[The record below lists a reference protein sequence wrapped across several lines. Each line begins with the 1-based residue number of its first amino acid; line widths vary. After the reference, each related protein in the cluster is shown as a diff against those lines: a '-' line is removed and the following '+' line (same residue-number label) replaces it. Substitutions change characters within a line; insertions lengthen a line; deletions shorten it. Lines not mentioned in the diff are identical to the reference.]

1 MDEKY
6 NNNSTNESTGGQ
18 DSNGAY
24 SGQTNNNVSAQ
35 ANSNV
40 SGQTNN
46 SVSGQTGNETY
57 GGQTSNGAYSGSS
70 SSSYGQNRS
79 YTGQGYGSY
88 NSYSGQG
95 NYGYGN
101 YGTNQNAGSTYSSQ
115 TGAGSAGSSYGGQTG
130 SSSYGSQNGTGSY
143 GGSNGSSPYTNNG
156 VPSGNGGS
164 GKKHNKKHHIS
175 GKFMRMVALVLAGVL
190 VGSLV
195 TYGFSRG
202 RQAASV
208 QNEESSS
215 DSEKATLHKS
225 DDSDA
230 VAKSDENADKDDT
243 SKDTS
248 KKSDSA
254 ENTVQTTGTDS
265 EMSVSEIATKCMPCV
280 VAITNKGTTEIRSMW
295 GNFTQDSESSGSG
308 VIIGETDSEL
318 LILTNYHVIE
328 GSKSLSVVFSWEDS
342 TNKDDASNADII
354 TAQVKDYDESN
365 DIAVISIPMSELSE
379 DTKNKISV
387 ATVGDSK
394 NLELGQQ
401 IVAIGNALGYGQS
414 ITTGIISALD
424 REIEIQNDSGNTVTN
439 KYIQTD
445 AAINPG
451 NSGGAMF
458 NMKGELVG
466 INSAKISSD
475 SIEGMGYAI
484 PISDI
489 MDKVETMMNQETKA
503 VVEENKRGYL
513 GVSIVDVTSDIS
525 SLYGMPQGVY
535 ISAVTTGSGA
545 EAAGLT
551 KGDIITG
558 INGKTVTTTSELKN
572 YLSYYAVGDN
582 VTITI
587 ERQSDSGYVSKSVD
601 VKLSAAPAEDSTT
614 KETQDSQNSLQ
625 QIQPGNGDQGQSGDN
640 SENDIEQFFF
650 GGQGN

>member
-1 MDEKY
+1 
-6 NNNSTNESTGGQ
+6 
-18 DSNGAY
+18 
-24 SGQTNNNVSAQ
+24 
-35 ANSNV
+35 
-40 SGQTNN
+40 
-46 SVSGQTGNETY
+46 
-57 GGQTSNGAYSGSS
+57 
-70 SSSYGQNRS
+70 
-79 YTGQGYGSY
+79 
-88 NSYSGQG
+88 
-95 NYGYGN
+95 
-101 YGTNQNAGSTYSSQ
+101 
-115 TGAGSAGSSYGGQTG
+115 
-130 SSSYGSQNGTGSY
+130 
-143 GGSNGSSPYTNNG
+143 
-156 VPSGNGGS
+156 
-164 GKKHNKKHHIS
+164 
-175 GKFMRMVALVLAGVL
+175 
-190 VGSLV
+190 
-195 TYGFSRG
+195 
-202 RQAASV
+202 
-208 QNEESSS
+208 
-215 DSEKATLHKS
+215 
-225 DDSDA
+225 
-230 VAKSDENADKDDT
+230 
-243 SKDTS
+243 
-248 KKSDSA
+248 
-254 ENTVQTTGTDS
+254 
-265 EMSVSEIATKCMPCV
+265 MSVSEIATKCMPCV

-342 TNKDDASNADII
+342 TDKDDANSADII

-503 VVEENKRGYL
+503 VVEESKRGYL

-525 SLYGMPQGVY
+525 SAYGMPQGVY

-587 ERQSDSGYVSKSVD
+587 ERQGDSGYVSKSVD
-601 VKLSAAPAEDSTT
+601 VKLSAAPAESSTSE
-614 KETQDSQNSLQ
+614 ETQDSQNSLQ
-625 QIQPGNGDQGQSGDN
+625 QIQPGSGNQGQSGDN
-640 SENDIEQFFF
+640 SENDIQQFFF

>member
-1 MDEKY
+1 
-6 NNNSTNESTGGQ
+6 
-18 DSNGAY
+18 
-24 SGQTNNNVSAQ
+24 
-35 ANSNV
+35 
-40 SGQTNN
+40 
-46 SVSGQTGNETY
+46 
-57 GGQTSNGAYSGSS
+57 
-70 SSSYGQNRS
+70 
-79 YTGQGYGSY
+79 
-88 NSYSGQG
+88 
-95 NYGYGN
+95 
-101 YGTNQNAGSTYSSQ
+101 
-115 TGAGSAGSSYGGQTG
+115 
-130 SSSYGSQNGTGSY
+130 
-143 GGSNGSSPYTNNG
+143 
-156 VPSGNGGS
+156 
-164 GKKHNKKHHIS
+164 
-175 GKFMRMVALVLAGVL
+175 
-190 VGSLV
+190 
-195 TYGFSRG
+195 
-202 RQAASV
+202 
-208 QNEESSS
+208 
-215 DSEKATLHKS
+215 
-225 DDSDA
+225 
-230 VAKSDENADKDDT
+230 
-243 SKDTS
+243 
-248 KKSDSA
+248 
-254 ENTVQTTGTDS
+254 
-265 EMSVSEIATKCMPCV
+265 
-280 VAITNKGTTEIRSMW
+280 MW

-342 TNKDDASNADII
+342 TDKDDANSADII

-503 VVEENKRGYL
+503 VVEESKRGYL
-513 GVSIVDVTSDIS
+513 GVSIVDLTSDIS
-525 SLYGMPQGVY
+525 SAYGMPQGVY

-587 ERQSDSGYVSKSVD
+587 ERQGDSGYVSKSVD
-601 VKLSAAPAEDSTT
+601 VKLSAAPAESSTSE
-614 KETQDSQNSLQ
+614 ETQDSQNSLQ
-625 QIQPGNGDQGQSGDN
+625 QIQPGSGNQGQSGDN
-640 SENDIEQFFF
+640 SENDIQQFFF

>member
-1 MDEKY
+1 
-6 NNNSTNESTGGQ
+6 
-18 DSNGAY
+18 
-24 SGQTNNNVSAQ
+24 
-35 ANSNV
+35 
-40 SGQTNN
+40 
-46 SVSGQTGNETY
+46 
-57 GGQTSNGAYSGSS
+57 
-70 SSSYGQNRS
+70 
-79 YTGQGYGSY
+79 
-88 NSYSGQG
+88 
-95 NYGYGN
+95 
-101 YGTNQNAGSTYSSQ
+101 
-115 TGAGSAGSSYGGQTG
+115 
-130 SSSYGSQNGTGSY
+130 
-143 GGSNGSSPYTNNG
+143 
-156 VPSGNGGS
+156 
-164 GKKHNKKHHIS
+164 
-175 GKFMRMVALVLAGVL
+175 
-190 VGSLV
+190 
-195 TYGFSRG
+195 
-202 RQAASV
+202 
-208 QNEESSS
+208 
-215 DSEKATLHKS
+215 
-225 DDSDA
+225 
-230 VAKSDENADKDDT
+230 
-243 SKDTS
+243 
-248 KKSDSA
+248 
-254 ENTVQTTGTDS
+254 
-265 EMSVSEIATKCMPCV
+265 MSVSEIATKCMPCV

-342 TNKDDASNADII
+342 TDKDDANSADII

-503 VVEENKRGYL
+503 VVEESKRGYL

-525 SLYGMPQGVY
+525 SAYGMPQGVY

-587 ERQSDSGYVSKSVD
+587 ERQGDSGYVSKSVD
-601 VKLSAAPAEDSTT
+601 VKLSAAPAESSTSE
-614 KETQDSQNSLQ
+614 ETQDSQNSLQ
-625 QIQPGNGDQGQSGDN
+625 QIQPGSGNQGQSGEN
-640 SENDIEQFFF
+640 SENDIQQFFF